1 MRAETDRLKIER
13 FMAELGRRVTGSARI
28 YLTGGSTAV
37 LEGWRRMT
45 IDLDLK
51 AVPEP
56 SGLFEAIAALKEIID
71 INVELASPDDFIP
84 ALPGWQE
91 RSPFI
96 ARHGPV
102 DFHHYDPYSQVLS
115 KIERGHERDLSDVE
129 AMLGR
134 GMVERAKLWELFQA
148 IEPGLNRYPAIDPAE
163 FRSAVLAVCRPPGK
177 K

>member
-1 MRAETDRLKIER
+1 
-13 FMAELGRRVTGSARI
+13 MAELGRRVPGPARI

-37 LEGWRRMT
+37 LEGWRGTT
-45 IDLDLK
+45 IDLDMK

-56 SGLFEAIAALKEIID
+56 SGLFEAIAALKESID

-96 ARHGPV
+96 AQYGAV
-102 DFHHYDPYSQVLS
+102 AFHHYDPYSQALA
-115 KIERGHERDLSDVE
+115 KIERRHARDVRDVE
-129 AMLGR
+129 AMLAR
-134 GMVERAKLWELFQA
+134 GMVERERLWELFQA
-148 IEPGLNRYPAIDPAE
+148 IEPGLNRFPSIEPAD
-163 FRSAVLAVCRPPGK
+163 FRAAVLAVCRPSDK